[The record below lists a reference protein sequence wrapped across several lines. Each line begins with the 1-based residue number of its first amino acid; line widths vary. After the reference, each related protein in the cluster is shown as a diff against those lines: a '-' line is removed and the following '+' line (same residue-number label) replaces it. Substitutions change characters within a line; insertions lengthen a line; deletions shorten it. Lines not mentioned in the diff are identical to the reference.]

1 MEPEL
6 RQVLSEM
13 VEAIEA
19 VLVALQVEQ
28 KDAPHPESDFG
39 LMEAVRRV
47 NRLRRTIQETV
58 GESPDAAP

>member
-6 RQVLSEM
+6 QQVLSEM

-28 KDAPHPESDFG
+28 KDVPHPESDFG

-47 NRLRRTIQETV
+47 NRLRRTIQETL
-58 GESPDAAP
+58 GESPEAGD

>member
-1 MEPEL
+1 MDPEM

-13 VEAIEA
+13 VEAMEA

-28 KDAPHPESDFG
+28 KDAPHPESDFS

-47 NRLRRTIQETV
+47 NRLRRTIQETL
-58 GESPDAAP
+58 GQSSDGGG